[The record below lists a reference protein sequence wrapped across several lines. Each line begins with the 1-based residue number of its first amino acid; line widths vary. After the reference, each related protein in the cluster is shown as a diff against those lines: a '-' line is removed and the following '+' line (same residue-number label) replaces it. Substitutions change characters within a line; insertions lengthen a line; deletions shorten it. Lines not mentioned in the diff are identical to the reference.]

1 MKERMEIMNK
11 PTVIFDSKGSSGNI
25 YAILGMVS
33 RAMQERR
40 RYTAFNILRD
50 RVFEAGNYG
59 EALAIIGEEV
69 ELVDVAGVY
78 DRTGSRTWL

>member
-1 MKERMEIMNK
+1 M
-11 PTVIFDSKGSSGNI
+11 
-25 YAILGMVS
+25 
-33 RAMQERR
+33 
-40 RYTAFNILRD
+40 AFNELRD

-78 DRTGSRTWL
+78 DRTGSRARL